1 MFDKPVFLS
10 APEIAVGENKL
21 SNDDVIKRI
30 TDNYRGNPSDL
41 KHLITGMKMIFHYCA
56 SKERYFGTAQ
66 DKKPLDYGLD
76 ACNKVLNNNNLKAS
90 DIDLVI
96 YSGLYKEYFEPA
108 VAMEVAGRLGIETV
122 HAFDL
127 NSACSGLLQS
137 VYTAGLMMQS
147 DKSINKVLLCAVDF
161 PEPAIDYDIQDFKEL
176 STKAAG
182 LTLGSGASAW
192 LLSREVLPKGGLK
205 LANAQNNSYPLHY
218 AICQSPIYG
227 KFMSHN
233 KELFELGRSLIPQTI
248 RSTVHGAGWEIKDLN
263 HVFAHQAGKH
273 IITEMMA
280 ELGIDMKNVPVTHT
294 LYGNTVNNTVPMAMD
309 YWLKNAEW
317 KNGDKAVLF
326 GVAAGYSMV
335 TVVGEWFFANE

>member
-1 MFDKPVFLS
+1 MFEKDVFLS
-10 APEIAVGENKL
+10 APEIALAHNKL
-21 SNDDVIKRI
+21 SNEDIVKRV
-30 TDNYRGNPSDL
+30 TDNYKGNPKDL
-41 KHLITGMKMIFHYCA
+41 RHLLQGIKMVFHYCD
-56 SKERYFGTAQ
+56 SKERYFGTE
-66 DKKPLDYGLD
+66 DGKNPLDYGIEVS
-76 ACNKVLNNNNLKAS
+76 NTVLKNNNLQAS

-147 DKSINKVLLCAVDF
+147 DKSINNVLLCAVDF
-161 PEPAIDYDIQDFKEL
+161 PEIAIDYDIQNFRDL

-182 LTLGSGASAW
+182 LTLGSGAAAW
-192 LLSREVLPKGGLK
+192 LLTREVLPKGGLR
-205 LANAQNNSYPLHY
+205 LANAQNNSYPQHY
-218 AICQSPIYG
+218 DICQSPIFG

-233 KELFELGRSLIPQTI
+233 KELFELGRNLIPPTI
-248 RSTVHGAGWEIKDLN
+248 SSTVKGAGWEMKNIN

-273 IITEMMA
+273 IITEMMN
-280 ELGIDMKNVPVTHT
+280 ELGVDMKNVPTTHS

-317 KNGDKAVLF
+317 RNGDKVVLF

-335 TVVGEWFFANE
+335 TVVGEWFFS